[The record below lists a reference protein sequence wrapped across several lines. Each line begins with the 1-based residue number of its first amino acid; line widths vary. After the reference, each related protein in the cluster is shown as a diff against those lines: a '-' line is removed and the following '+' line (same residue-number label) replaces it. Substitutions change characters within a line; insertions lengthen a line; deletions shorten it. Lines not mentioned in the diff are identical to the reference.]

1 MLPAAASLK
10 KQGANKGATTAFLIS
25 TPESGV
31 DSIAVTYALLDP
43 IMTVVRPVAA
53 FVTAFAA
60 GILENL
66 LSFTKNQEEIAVTN
80 SCPVDDCCDGVDC
93 PPEVHRSHHSFF
105 EKIRAGIRY
114 AVVDV
119 WGDIVMWFFAGLLL
133 AGIITALIPDDFMSQ
148 WLGGGISAMLLM
160 LVFGIPLYICATAS
174 TPIAAALILKGV
186 SPGAAL
192 VFLLVGPATNIT
204 SLSVLVGIL
213 GKRSVVR
220 YLFMLSLF
228 AVLFGLSVDFIY
240 QFLGISPIAIIGEA
254 SELVP
259 YSVKIAASILLILL
273 SIQPFIELFRK
284 LRTKKSEDGT
294 TYYADF
300 PPINK
305 KAKRAS
311 GITLIPVELKRKNNI
326 EKPK

>member
-1 MLPAAASLK
+1 M
-10 KQGANKGATTAFLIS
+10 
-25 TPESGV
+25 
-31 DSIAVTYALLDP
+31 TYALLDP

-53 FVTAFAA
+53 FVTAVAA

-284 LRTKKSEDGT
+284 LRTKKSADGT

-300 PPINK
+300 PPINN